1 MFDRY
6 FSKRT
11 HITSSFNEQ
20 MFTEN
25 PFNARN
31 WGNNRDSPVIE
42 ESVPRDKQTLGK
54 VTPVCMSKT
63 LAITH

>member
-1 MFDRY
+1 
-6 FSKRT
+6 
-11 HITSSFNEQ
+11 

-31 WGNNRDSPVIE
+31 WGNNRDSPVVE

>member
-1 MFDRY
+1 
-6 FSKRT
+6 
-11 HITSSFNEQ
+11 

-31 WGNNRDSPVIE
+31 WGKNRDSPVLE
-42 ESVPRDKQTLGK
+42 ECVPRDKQTLGK